1 MPREANTKY
10 TDPKLQQRIIDLREN
25 ENYTWEAIKDKI
37 GEEFDIISP
46 TIPAIK
52 TAHNSAMATT
62 ITVDKRAGKKF
73 DLYTEELEKMYGK
86 TIKILSKLV
95 SSLESVYEEF
105 EASDMEKMQKYLMF
119 IKLSPQIKQT
129 TEQILAY
136 IKHHEEQQDK
146 IRVEQKRL
154 IYSTEQIKEKIDIY
168 LKELNKQGF
177 IKILKTL
184 P

>member
-1 MPREANTKY
+1 
-10 TDPKLQQRIIDLREN
+10 
-25 ENYTWEAIKDKI
+25 
-37 GEEFDIISP
+37 
-46 TIPAIK
+46 
-52 TAHNSAMATT
+52 
-62 ITVDKRAGKKF
+62 
-73 DLYTEELEKMYGK
+73 
-86 TIKILSKLV
+86 
-95 SSLESVYEEF
+95 
-105 EASDMEKMQKYLMF
+105 MEKMQKYLMF

-154 IYSTEQIKEKIDIY
+154 IYSTEQIKEKIDVY